1 MALESQREQW
11 WTGAALCHRSLEF
24 WPQRLRRKVRG
35 RGLSPPTKSPMFSM
49 NLSAPVVAKAEA
61 DAGAYTV
68 GQAAHDLELLRS
80 PATDLP
86 TGRVNVGGTGECA
99 GRVHGGPL
107 LGSPSLAHSSS
118 CGVVEPAAR
127 HQCLCFVCVV
137 WAPRLHLIVL
147 LPIPPP
153 SYPPTVPPLPL
164 RILPSQMPPTPLACR
179 PSPPL
184 PSTDLGL
191 AAGQPWDR
199 VWQTC
204 PRAASLSHVCHL
216 LCPELPLG
224 PLR

>member
-1 MALESQREQW
+1 
-11 WTGAALCHRSLEF
+11 
-24 WPQRLRRKVRG
+24 
-35 RGLSPPTKSPMFSM
+35 MFSM

-86 TGRVNVGGTGECA
+86 TGQYNVGGTGECA
-99 GRVHGGPL
+99 GQVHGGPL
-107 LGSPSLAHSSS
+107 PGSPSSAHSGS
-118 CGVVEPAAR
+118 CGVLEPAAR
-127 HQCLCFVCVV
+127 LCLCGVGPTS
-137 WAPRLHLIVL
+137 APHRTFAD
-147 LPIPPP
+147 PAPP
-153 SYPPTVPPLPL
+153 YPPTVPPLPL
-164 RILPSQMPPTPLACR
+164 RILSSQMPPTPLACR

-204 PRAASLSHVCHL
+204 VLWGTCPRAASLSHVCHL

>member
-1 MALESQREQW
+1 
-11 WTGAALCHRSLEF
+11 
-24 WPQRLRRKVRG
+24 
-35 RGLSPPTKSPMFSM
+35 M

-68 GQAAHDLELLRS
+68 GQTAHDLELLRS

-86 TGRVNVGGTGECA
+86 TGQYNVGGTGECA

-127 HQCLCFVCVV
+127 LCLCGVGPTS
-137 WAPRLHLIVL
+137 APHRTFAD
-147 LPIPPP
+147 PA
-153 SYPPTVPPLPL
+153 PPLPTYSATPPPPDPIIPDATHPTCL
-164 RILPSQMPPTPLACR
+164 SALPTTPVYRSRACR
-179 PSPPL
+179 GATVGPS
-184 PSTDLGL
+184 
-191 AAGQPWDR
+191 
-199 VWQTC
+199 
-204 PRAASLSHVCHL
+204 AASLSHVCHL

>member
-1 MALESQREQW
+1 MVDRCCSVPPEFGVLAPTAAPKSTRERPLATDQ
-11 WTGAALCHRSLEF
+11 
-24 WPQRLRRKVRG
+24 V
-35 RGLSPPTKSPMFSM
+35 SM

-86 TGRVNVGGTGECA
+86 TGRVNVGG
-99 GRVHGGPL
+99 PL

-118 CGVVEPAAR
+118 CGVLEPAAR
-127 HQCLCFVCVV
+127 LCLCGVGPTS
-137 WAPRLHLIVL
+137 APHRTFAD
-147 LPIPPP
+147 PAPP
-153 SYPPTVPPLPL
+153 YPPTVPPLPL
-164 RILPSQMPPTPLACR
+164 RILSSQMPPTPLACR

-199 VWQTC
+199 VRHLCLMCATC
-204 PRAASLSHVCHL
+204 CALSSLWDH
-216 LCPELPLG
+216 
-224 PLR
+224 